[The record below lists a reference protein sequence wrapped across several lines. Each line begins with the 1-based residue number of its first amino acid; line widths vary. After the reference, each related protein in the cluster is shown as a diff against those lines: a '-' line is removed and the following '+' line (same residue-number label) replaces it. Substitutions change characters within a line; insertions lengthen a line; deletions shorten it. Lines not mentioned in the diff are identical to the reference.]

1 MQRRLLRDRQIVVDD
16 WGYTFEPRPV
26 QGRILSMDEWLTEPS
41 WSGIDTRLGVVLKPE
56 HKVELLAP
64 SLARF
69 ELIAAEFPGPGEGR
83 GYSQGRI
90 LRERY
95 GFRGEL
101 RAIGYVRYDQIFF
114 LARCGFNSFE
124 LPDGELAAA
133 AKAFSTFSAEY
144 QPANDLGLGSA
155 LDHR

>member
-16 WGYTFEPRPV
+16 WGYTFEPGPV
-26 QGRILSMDEWLTEPS
+26 QGRILSMDEWLTEPT
-41 WSGIDTRLGVVLKPE
+41 WSGTGNRLGVVLKPE

-83 GYSQGRI
+83 GYSQGRV

-101 RAIGYVRYDQIFF
+101 RALGYVRYDQIFF

-124 LPDGELAAA
+124 LPEGELAAA